1 MDRGTVDPRRG
12 LWPLVHERAAIVL
25 YVHMIAA
32 I

>member
-12 LWPLVHERAAIVL
+12 LCQMIHERAAIVL